1 MGAISMKRFAL
12 ALIAALPLTGAAA
25 PVAQTLPDWL
35 AGNWCTADGAQ
46 GRTCERWGP
55 AAGGMM
61 IGTSQTV
68 KGGRTVSF
76 EFLRIGLDGETPVY
90 IAQPGGKAPVAFR
103 AVAGEKGIT
112 FVNAE
117 HDYPQRIRYW
127 REGDALMAEIALK
140 DGSRA
145 MQWQYDRAE

>member
-1 MGAISMKRFAL
+1 MKRIAL
-12 ALIAALPLTGAAA
+12 ALIAAVPLSGAAMPA
-25 PVAQTLPDWL
+25 SSALPGWL
-35 AGNWCTADGAQ
+35 AGSWCTADGAQ

-68 KGGRTVSF
+68 KNGRTVSF
-76 EFLRIGLDGETPVY
+76 EFLRIALDGETPVY

-103 AVAGEKGIT
+103 GVAGEKGVT
-112 FVNAE
+112 FLNPE

-127 REGDALMAEIALK
+127 REGDALMAEIATK
-140 DGSRA
+140 DGGNA
-145 MQWQYDRAE
+145 MSWRYEKAD

>member
-1 MGAISMKRFAL
+1 MTRFAL
-12 ALIAALPLTGAAA
+12 ALIAAIPLTGAATPA
-25 PVAQTLPDWL
+25 AQTLPDWL
-35 AGNWCTADGAQ
+35 AGSWCTADGAH

-76 EFLRIGLDGETPVY
+76 EFLRIALDGETPVY
-90 IAQPGGKAPVAFR
+90 IAQPGGKAAVAFR
-103 AVAGEKGIT
+103 AVAGEKGVT
-112 FVNAE
+112 FLNEA

-127 REGDALMAEIALK
+127 REGDALVAEIALK
-140 DGSRA
+140 DGTNA
-145 MQWQYDRAE
+145 MSWRYARGE